1 MEALRPIE
9 LADSAAGLLLV
20 AHPSLRDQNFRRS
33 VLHLSAHEAE
43 AGAFGLILNRPLG
56 KTAAE
61 LLPEHDRSD
70 LLAQTP
76 VYLGGP
82 VGHDQLSFAHLRWD
96 AAGEKMDFK
105 HNLSLEEL
113 AERADEEPLSVRAF
127 VGYAGWAAGQLEN
140 ELRLNSWVLVPPRI
154 GAAQP
159 GAGES
164 LWLGIM
170 SALGPAYK
178 LQAAA
183 PDDPS
188 LN

>member
-1 MEALRPIE
+1 METLRPVE
-9 LADSAAGLLLV
+9 LSESASGLLLV
-20 AHPSLRDQNFRRS
+20 AHPGLRDENFRRS
-33 VLHLSAHEAE
+33 VLHLSAHEAR
-43 AGAFGLILNRPLG
+43 AGAFGLIINRPLG

-82 VGHDQLSFAHLRWD
+82 VGHDQLSFAHVRWD
-96 AAGEKMDFK
+96 AFAEKIELK

-113 AERADEEPLSVRAF
+113 AERADEEPSSVRAF
-127 VGYAGWAAGQLEN
+127 VGYAGWAGGQLES
-140 ELRLNSWVLVPPRI
+140 EWRQRSWVLVPPHAA
-154 GAAQP
+154 AAQP
-159 GAGES
+159 GVGEG

-170 SALGPAYK
+170 SALGPTYK
-178 LQAAA
+178 LLAAA

>member
-1 MEALRPIE
+1 MGPLQPVE
-9 LADSAAGLLLV
+9 LSDSVAGLLLV
-20 AHPSLRDQNFRRS
+20 AHPSLRDHNFRRS
-33 VLHLSAHEAE
+33 ILHLSAHEAG

-61 LLPEHDRSD
+61 LLPEHDRSE

-96 AAGEKMDFK
+96 PIAEKIDLK

-113 AERADEEPLSVRAF
+113 AERADEEPSSIRAF
-127 VGYAGWAAGQLEN
+127 VGYSGWAPGQLEA
-140 ELRLNSWVLVPPRI
+140 ELRQSSWVLVPAPAE
-154 GAAQP
+154 AAAP
-159 GAGES
+159 GAGENV
-164 LWLGIM
+164 WLEIM
-170 SALGPAYK
+170 SALGPVYK